1 MQTTANTKP
10 NAQTLSE
17 IGTSARLKARVS
29 RMPASLGGHH
39 YYLYPGQLVYITGHA
54 GGIPRCSVI
63 KDASQRSSE
72 DFFSVSYDMLEIIET
87 ETDEETAIRHLNDAF
102 DRVAAVRDA
111 ETED

>member
-1 MQTTANTKP
+1 
-10 NAQTLSE
+10 
-17 IGTSARLKARVS
+17 
-29 RMPASLGGHH
+29 MPASLGGHH
-39 YYLYPGQLVYITGHA
+39 YYLYPGQRVYITGHA

-87 ETDEETAIRHLNDAF
+87 ETEEETAIRHLSDAF
-102 DRVAAVRDA
+102 ARIAAVRDA